1 MLQAIGAGTF
11 AYRARVEFGKLGIS
25 SRRQL
30 PAVIGEPLGA
40 AARRGVTFEMR
51 GSIVT
56 DPRTLSSGRVR
67 RRRPPDAPAG
77 RTGDRDAVWRVG
89 SASGAR

>member
-40 AARRGVTFEMR
+40 AVTFEMR

-77 RTGDRDAVWRVG
+77 RTGDRDAVWHVG